1 MIQIKG
7 IGMARFRYKSNER
20 QGDMRAV
27 TVEFLTDGGAT
38 VAERSFTVTSHDQQT
53 LDVVVNAMGA
63 VVDKEAEV
71 AGYVAGWDEMANRVT
86 TAEAAAAAEL
96 QRQQQ
101 ADALDAVL
109 NRHIAEGTVLETKAT
124 T

>member
-1 MIQIKG
+1 
-7 IGMARFRYKSNER
+7 MAKFRYKANER
-20 QGDMRAV
+20 QGDRRAV
-27 TVEFLTDGGAT
+27 TVEFVREDG
-38 VAERSFTVTSHDQQT
+38 VAIVERSFTVTSHDQQT

-86 TAEAAAAAEL
+86 TAESAAAAEL
-96 QRQQQ
+96 YRQQQ
-101 ADALDAVL
+101 AEALDAVL
-109 NRHIAEGTVLETKAT
+109 DRHIAEGTVLETKAT